1 MSLTGTVQR
10 SSAFGPWTTSFKTS
24 AQSREIGLRVF
35 GKNGVKD
42 SAKSGPAELLP
53 LVIYFHGGFF
63 TCGAVED
70 ADGIAHAL
78 SEKAVVVAVDYPLA
92 GDDSFLDITEVAF
105 EALQW
110 AYHHAAGL
118 GADGTRVM
126 VAGDQAGGN
135 LAAAVAMIARDRLT
149 PTTRGICLKGQI
161 LITPML
167 DPSQS
172 SKSMKALGKCVCQ
185 EGWAAYLPSTS
196 DALHPY
202 AAPAQSRR
210 LGGLV
215 PALVITAQNDALRDE
230 AEQYASS
237 LIAAGVP
244 VQVRRFAAESGQL
257 VDPTHASFS
266 SVIST
271 IKQFIQDPA

>member
-1 MSLTGTVQR
+1 MSSTGT

-24 AQSREIGLRVF
+24 AASREIGLRVF
-35 GKNGVKD
+35 GKNGG
-42 SAKSGPAELLP
+42 KSRTAELLP
-53 LVIYFHGGFF
+53 LVVYFHGGFF

-70 ADGIAHAL
+70 ADGIASAL
-78 SEKAVVVAVDYPLA
+78 AEKAVVVAVDYPLA
-92 GDDSFLDITEVAF
+92 GDTSFPGTTEVAF
-105 EALQW
+105 ETLQW
-110 AYHHAAGL
+110 AYDHADGL
-118 GADGTRVM
+118 GADGTRVL

-149 PTTRGICLKGQI
+149 PTSRGICLKGQI

-185 EGWAAYLPSTS
+185 EGWAAYLPLTS

-230 AEQYASS
+230 AEQYAAS

-244 VQVRRFAAESGQL
+244 VQVRRFAAEGGQL
-257 VDPTHASFS
+257 VEPTHTSFS

>member
-1 MSLTGTVQR
+1 MNATGTVLR
-10 SSAFGPWTTSFKTS
+10 SGAFNRWATTFKASAE
-24 AQSREIGLRVF
+24 SREIGLHVF
-35 GKNGVKD
+35 SKNSGK
-42 SAKSGPAELLP
+42 SRTAELLP
-53 LVIYFHGGFF
+53 LVVYFHGGFF

-70 ADGIAHAL
+70 ADGIASAL
-78 SEKAVVVAVDYPLA
+78 AEKAVVVAVDYPLA
-92 GDDSFLDITEVAF
+92 GDASFQGITEVAF

-110 AYHHAAGL
+110 AYEHAEGL
-118 GADGTRVM
+118 GADGARVM

-149 PTTRGICLKGQI
+149 PTSRGICLKGQI

-172 SKSMKALGKCVCQ
+172 TKSMKTLGKCVCRQ
-185 EGWAAYLPSTS
+185 GWAAYLPAAG
-196 DALHPY
+196 DALHPS

-237 LIAAGVP
+237 LIGAGVP
-244 VQVRRFAAESGQL
+244 VQVRRFAAEIGQL
-257 VDPTHASFS
+257 VDPAHASFS

>member
-1 MSLTGTVQR
+1 MGSSGTVLR
-10 SSAFGPWTTSFKTS
+10 SSAVGPWITSFKTS
-24 AQSREIGLRVF
+24 AEAREIGLRVF
-35 GKNGVKD
+35 GKNGGKN
-42 SAKSGPAELLP
+42 GTAELLP
-53 LVIYFHGGFF
+53 LVVYFHGGFF

-70 ADGIAHAL
+70 ADGIARAL

-92 GDDSFLDITEVAF
+92 GDTSFPGITEVAF

-110 AYHHAAGL
+110 AYDHADGL

-149 PTTRGICLKGQI
+149 PTSRGICLKGQI

-185 EGWAAYLPSTS
+185 HGWAAYLPSTS

-210 LGGLV
+210 LGGLM

-230 AEQYASS
+230 AEQYAAS

-244 VQVRRFAAESGQL
+244 VQVRRFAAEIGQL
-257 VDPTHASFS
+257 VDPAHASFS

-271 IKQFIQDPA
+271 IKQFIQDPG